1 MTEYCKAVRKW
12 ERALPAFLLP
22 LKLYMAQA
30 VGYNHA
36 ENTTKESNLHM
47 VSMALLVI
55 IYLSFISLGLPD
67 SVLGSAWPTMAGDLS
82 APLWGAG
89 PIQMT
94 VSLCTIISSLNSA
107 YLIRRFGTGR
117 LTAVSVVMTAA
128 ALIGMSFAPNYVFLL
143 LLGIPLGLGAG
154 AVDAA
159 INNYVALHCEAK
171 HMNWL
176 HCFWGVG
183 TVISPMILSALLSSG
198 FTWKAGY
205 RGVSLM
211 QFALSILLF
220 ATLKLWSGERMQ
232 EEKHGA
238 KVLSVREVLTL
249 PGAKPGLLN
258 FTCYCAVEQTFMVW
272 SATFMV
278 MARGVDAVL
287 AASMGALFFI
297 GMTAGRGAA
306 GFIAMKLRPVQMVRL
321 GQSMMVAACAL
332 LLIPGTAATLAG
344 LLLMGLGCAPVYPNI
359 VQDTPRNYGAENS
372 QAVIGVQMAFAYVGS
387 LFAPTVFGWIANAVG
402 YGALPVFAFV
412 LTAVMILLFNRQQRI
427 VNQKNAE

>member
-1 MTEYCKAVRKW
+1 
-12 ERALPAFLLP
+12 
-22 LKLYMAQA
+22 
-30 VGYNHA
+30 
-36 ENTTKESNLHM
+36 M

-55 IYLSFISLGLPD
+55 IYLSFVSLGLPD
-67 SVLGSAWPTMAGDLS
+67 SVLGCAWPTMVHELS

-94 VSLCTIISSLNSA
+94 VSLFTIVSSLNSA

-117 LTAVSVVMTAA
+117 LTAFSVVLTAA
-128 ALIGMSFAPNYVFLL
+128 ALMGFSVAPHYAFLIL
-143 LLGIPLGLGAG
+143 FGIPLGLGAG

-159 INNYVALHCEAK
+159 INNYVALHCEAR

-183 TVISPMILSALLSSG
+183 TVISPMILSALMSSG

-220 ATLKLWSGERMQ
+220 ATLKLWRGETMQ
-232 EEKHGA
+232 TEERAA
-238 KVLSVREVLTL
+238 KVLSVREVLAL
-249 PGAKPGLLN
+249 PGAKAGLLN

-278 MARGVDAVL
+278 MARGIDAVL

-297 GMTAGRGAA
+297 GMTAGRGVS
-306 GFIAMKLRPVQMVRL
+306 GFIAMKLRPVQMVRI
-321 GQSMMVAACAL
+321 GQAL
-332 LLIPGTAATLAG
+332 MLASCVLLFIPGTAATLVS
-344 LLLMGLGCAPVYPNI
+344 LLLMGVGCAPVYPNI
-359 VQDTPRNYGAENS
+359 MQDTPRNYGAENS
-372 QAVIGVQMAFAYVGS
+372 QAVIGVQMAFAYMGS
-387 LFAPTVFGWIANAVG
+387 LFMPTVFGWIADAVG
-402 YGALPVFAFV
+402 YGALPLYAIV
-412 LTAVMILLFNRQQRI
+412 LTTVMILLFNRQQKI
-427 VNQKNAE
+427 VSAREGK